1 MKLADVT
8 RRVLEQAR
16 RQGWVITRAE
26 VLEMGAHPGQ
36 VRALITSGVLIRR
49 HPGVYIV
56 AGAPDDHGVHVRATL
71 AALGPEAMASHGT
84 AAWLQDLLE
93 GPPKLIHVTAGH
105 GCIRRL
111 AGVRVHRTHTLPR
124 ALPYRG
130 VRCTPPARTLVDL
143 AATASPAEI
152 SSAVDR
158 GLAKRTV
165 RLRDIQRE
173 LHNPGRPGSGHLRRC
188 LLARGYIGAPA
199 PSVLE
204 SAMCRLLVRYG
215 LPVPRAEV
223 VAGPDGRY
231 RIDFAYVAAMVALE
245 VYGYERHHSPEE
257 MAYDLERQRRLTLQG
272 WKVLIFTWRDVTR
285 TPDRVAAQIRA
296 ALGSPS

>member
-1 MKLADVT
+1 MKLPEVT
-8 RRVLEQAR
+8 RRVLQQAR

-26 VLEMGAHPGQ
+26 VLELGAHPGQ
-36 VRALITSGVLIRR
+36 VSALIGSGLLIRR
-49 HPGVYIV
+49 HPGVFIV
-56 AGAPDDHGVHVRATL
+56 AGAPDDHAVHVRATL

-93 GPPKLIHVTAGH
+93 RPPRLIHVTAGES
-105 GCIRRL
+105 CIRRL
-111 AGVRVHRTHTLPR
+111 DGVRVHRTHTLPW

-130 VRCTPPARTLVDL
+130 IRCTPPARTLIDL
-143 AATASPAEI
+143 AVGASPGELSA
-152 SSAVDR
+152 AVDR

-165 RLRDIQRE
+165 RLSDIEGE
-173 LHNPGRPGSGHLRRC
+173 LRKPSRPGTGHLRRC
-188 LLARGYIGAPA
+188 LVARGFIGAPA

-204 SAMCRLLVRYG
+204 SAMCRLMVRYG

-231 RIDFAYVAAMVALE
+231 RIDFAYVPPRVALE

-296 ALGSPS
+296 ALGSAA